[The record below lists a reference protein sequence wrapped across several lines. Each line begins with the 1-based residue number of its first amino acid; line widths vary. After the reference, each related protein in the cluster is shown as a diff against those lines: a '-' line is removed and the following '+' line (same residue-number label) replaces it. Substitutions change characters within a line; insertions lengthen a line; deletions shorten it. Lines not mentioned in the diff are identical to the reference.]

1 MTQFPYDTAEPDLP
15 ALGLIVLR
23 VDETLEPDFRRLIPP
38 EMARLYVSRVHS
50 GDTLSPESIAHMGD
64 NLAAS
69 AALLPSGGPLSVVG
83 YACTSGTALI
93 GEERVADIVRQN
105 STAQHVTNPLTAAVA
120 QMNALGLD
128 RIGIVSPYVES
139 VSGPLCDAFTER
151 GITVAQRLS
160 FGEEIEAQVARI
172 TPDSIAKAARHLAQ
186 QGGCDGIF
194 LSCTNLRTLDIL
206 QPLMLDLNMP
216 VLSSNHAL
224 AWHMKSLAGLDEG

>member
-1 MTQFPYDTAEPDLP
+1 MTKVPYETSEPDLP
-15 ALGLIVLR
+15 ALGLIALR
-23 VDETLEPDFRRLIPP
+23 VDETLEPEFHRMIPP
-38 EMARLYVSRVHS
+38 DTARLYVSRVQS
-50 GDTLSPESIAHMGD
+50 GDTLSPESIAHMAG
-64 NLAAS
+64 NLATS

-93 GEERVADIVRQN
+93 GEDRVTDVVRQN

-120 QMNALGLD
+120 QMKALGVGS
-128 RIGIVSPYVES
+128 IGVVSPYVDS

-151 GITVAQRLS
+151 GITVSQRLS

-172 TPDSIAKAARHLAQ
+172 TPASIAQAALHIAQ
-186 QGGCDGIF
+186 EGGCDAIF

-206 QPLMLDLNMP
+206 QPMMLDLNMP

-224 AWHMKSLAGLDEG
+224 AWHMKLLAGLEAD